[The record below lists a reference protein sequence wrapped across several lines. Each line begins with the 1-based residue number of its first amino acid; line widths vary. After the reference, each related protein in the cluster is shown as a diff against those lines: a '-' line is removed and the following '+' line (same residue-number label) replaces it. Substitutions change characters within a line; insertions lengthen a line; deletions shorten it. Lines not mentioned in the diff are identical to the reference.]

1 MPRKTKTQQLLDMD
15 IRDFN
20 RMTKKELK
28 QAVRTL
34 SYTANR
40 RLRSFEAEGEESPA
54 TRYAQES
61 GGRFTGYKKD
71 TVNDLR
77 AEFMR
82 AKGFIEAPTST
93 LEGWEETRS
102 STLDTL
108 EEKYGIEDFNEE
120 DWDRVWKAYERLKET
135 DKRVTEKQFKYNVIE
150 EIASM
155 AKGDRRLSFK
165 TLARRMEVKLDYM
178 VETQERELNYDKGV
192 SRFIKIRDDT

>member
-1 MPRKTKTQQLLDMD
+1 MPRKTKTQQLLEMD

-40 RLRSFEAEGEESPA
+40 RLRAFEAEGEESPA

-61 GGRFTGYKKD
+61 GGKFTGYQKD
-71 TVNDLR
+71 TVNELR

-93 LEGWEETRS
+93 LEGWEDTRS
-102 STLDTL
+102 STIDTL

-165 TLARRMEVKLDYM
+165 TLARRMEVKLDYLL
-178 VETQERELNYDKGV
+178 ETQEREINNDKGV
-192 SRFIKIRDDT
+192 SRFIKIREDT

>member
-1 MPRKTKTQQLLDMD
+1 MPRKTKTQQLLELD

-40 RLRSFEAEGEESPA
+40 RLRAFEAEGEESPA

-61 GGRFTGYKKD
+61 GGMFTGYQKD

-93 LEGWEETRS
+93 LEGWEDIKA
-102 STLDTL
+102 STIATL
-108 EEKYGIEDFNEE
+108 EDKHGIEDFNEE

-135 DKRVTEKQFKYNVIE
+135 DKRVAEKQFKYNVIE

-165 TLARRMEVKLDYM
+165 TLARRMEVKVDYLL
-178 VETQERELNYDKGV
+178 ETQEREINYDKGV
-192 SRFIKIRDDT
+192 SRFIPVRDDT